1 MEIERYETF
10 RGGTRSRAPVPPA
23 PDFLFPVLIV
33 IESRRQL
40 DSYRSQFRWPEN
52 GRLYLATKTSG
63 GGARTRSTEEEIH
76 SVHRRNRLR
85 VSSSVLPFLSRPS
98 TPLNSSTTNPY
109 RFSLPRQLLRAFTP
123 ITLDGFPPVPAFR
136 LRKYGTI
143 YIRNAIEAIDRAPFS
158 FLSFFLYGDYRSS
171 KVIENK
177 RTLNEIVGATHVR
190 FGFVDQGWKCRIF
203 KFLSCEIMKERWI
216 CVLSRENCNSSCIIS
231 YKMSS
236 KYKATTPAARNFF
249 LSEDR

>member
-40 DSYRSQFRWPEN
+40 DSYHSQFRWPEN

-98 TPLNSSTTNPY
+98 TPIKFVNHE
-109 RFSLPRQLLRAFTP
+109 SLPIFLTSTASSSFHANYPRWLSPSSGLPFTEVWNN
-123 ITLDGFPPVPAFR
+123 I
-136 LRKYGTI
+136 
-143 YIRNAIEAIDRAPFS
+143 
-158 FLSFFLYGDYRSS
+158 
-171 KVIENK
+171 
-177 RTLNEIVGATHVR
+177 
-190 FGFVDQGWKCRIF
+190 
-203 KFLSCEIMKERWI
+203 
-216 CVLSRENCNSSCIIS
+216 
-231 YKMSS
+231 
-236 KYKATTPAARNFF
+236 
-249 LSEDR
+249 